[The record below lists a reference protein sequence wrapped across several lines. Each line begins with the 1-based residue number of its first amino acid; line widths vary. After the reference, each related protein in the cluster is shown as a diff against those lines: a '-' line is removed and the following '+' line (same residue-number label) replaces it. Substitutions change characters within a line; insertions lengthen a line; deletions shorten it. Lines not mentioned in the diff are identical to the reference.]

1 MTASNDVAKNKNM
14 NFKRKKAPNL
24 GGCWGFTLTNLGNYI
39 MTINDFDN
47 KKVSDNEAL
56 GIDVKSQSSV
66 DLQGLQAL
74 SARVE
79 RFALQDVARSVLTEM
94 IPRYDGQLTYRHQV
108 SNCLRARISKQN
120 GINLF
125 YNLERQKAN
134 FGNLQ
139 RCGSV
144 WNCPICSMTI
154 TENRRKELSLGLSNW
169 TNSGGFCYLV
179 TFTNAHHKG
188 DCLQSLIDGQKK
200 AFVKFWSQRKVVKG
214 LSDFGYVARIVAT
227 EVTYSNNNGWHPHYH
242 MIFFCSCAVCT
253 NTLQAFLVQEWI
265 IACAKSKLKA
275 PNLINGVDVRDG
287 TYAAKYVSKWGLEH
301 EVTKGH
307 LKKGL
312 KGSLTPFDLLRECSD
327 NAQYKPLFKQFA
339 DVFKG
344 RRQLVWSRGLKAL
357 LCIAEKTDEQ
367 LIKETDEKSVEV
379 NELAHII
386 WELILKYNQRAHVLQ
401 LVEYDY
407 KNNTDTLNDFIISL
421 AELNVGQMIIN
432 SRS

>member
-1 MTASNDVAKNKNM
+1 M
-14 NFKRKKAPNL
+14 L
-24 GGCWGFTLTNLGNYI
+24 GLLLLTNLGNYI
-39 MTINDFDN
+39 MTNTNFHN
-47 KKVSDNEAL
+47 KNALDAHAL
-56 GIDVKSQSSV
+56 GIDVKSHV
-66 DLQGLQAL
+66 MTDLQGLQAL
-74 SARVE
+74 ASRVE

-94 IPRYDGQLTYRHQV
+94 IAKSSGKSTYKHQV
-108 SNCLRARISKQN
+108 VNCLRARISNQS
-120 GINLF
+120 GVSVF
-125 YNLERQKAN
+125 YNVERQKAN

-154 TENRRKELSLGLSNW
+154 TENRRKELATGLANW

-188 DCLQSLIDGQKK
+188 DCLKSLIDGQKK
-200 AFVKFWSQRKVVKG
+200 AFIKLWQKTKLTNYLNSI
-214 LSDFGYVARIVAT
+214 GYVARIVAT

-242 MIFFCSCAVCT
+242 MIFFFDCQICI
-253 NTLQAFLVQEWI
+253 NTLQSFLAQEWI

-312 KGSLTPFDLLRECSD
+312 KGSLTPFDLLRECTE
-327 NAQYKPLFKQFA
+327 NPQYKPLFKQFS

-344 RRQLVWSRGLKAL
+344 RRQLVWSRGLKDI
-357 LCIAEKTDEQ
+357 LCIAQKTDEQ
-367 LIKETDEKSVEV
+367 LIAETDEKSVQV

-386 WELILKYNQRAHVLQ
+386 WELILKYNQRAHVLE
-401 LVEYDY
+401 LVENDY
-407 KNNTDTLNDFIISL
+407 KNNTNTFNDFIL
-421 AELNVGQMIIN
+421 ALADQKIGEMLIN
-432 SRS
+432 AKT